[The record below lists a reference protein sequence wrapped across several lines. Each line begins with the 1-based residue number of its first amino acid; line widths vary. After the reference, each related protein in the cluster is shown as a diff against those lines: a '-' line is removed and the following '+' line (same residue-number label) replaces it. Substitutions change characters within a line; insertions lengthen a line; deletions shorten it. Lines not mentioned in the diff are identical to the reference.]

1 MKTFQ
6 IKYINGSNT
15 RFTYSSNIF
24 IHVSAVNLVTIRTWV
39 SWIPLLMDKDKS
51 VLCTCVKAV
60 APFCGFRHRLSV
72 SHVWEEVP
80 VRRVLTVWLHSR
92 LYHCSRTWTQVF
104 SLLLNNTV
112 IVPFCELI
120 FGTISLVKHY
130 FFGVEY
136 LMIILLLCSFGCEH
150 DGENNTCPEDGHV
163 MNSTSARNTSNIW
176 QFSSCSV
183 SYMKTLLHKLDR

>member
-1 MKTFQ
+1 MGGGPSPSCPHSLT
-6 IKYINGSNT
+6 S
-15 RFTYSSNIF
+15 
-24 IHVSAVNLVTIRTWV
+24 LPPL
-39 SWIPLLMDKDKS
+39 PLLTNLDTGIFFTS
-51 VLCTCVKAV
+51 QQHYNFATI
-60 APFCGFRHRLSV
+60 F
-72 SHVWEEVP
+72 
-80 VRRVLTVWLHSR
+80 
-92 LYHCSRTWTQVF
+92 
-104 SLLLNNTV
+104 
-112 IVPFCELI
+112 VPFCELS

-183 SYMKTLLHKLDR
+183 SYMKALLHKLDR